1 MASRWNLFVYTSCCL
16 FAAVLT
22 LFCSPSS
29 ANSETN
35 KWEMVTQSDVNS
47 YEDWQYRKKDKRLL
61 LTAVGDFDGD
71 GKQDHAYLMKNV
83 NKGEWALFLKASRK
97 TGQSMLVTTGDIN
110 SLSRLFLESQPP
122 GVYSSASCKYG
133 DDPDVNCEVAVD
145 IKSESFSL
153 TFSESGSTTYYMC
166 NGILIHLTTH
176 E

>member
-1 MASRWNLFVYTSCCL
+1 MSSRWNLFFPTSYCL
-16 FAAVLT
+16 FLAAFAL
-22 LFCSPSS
+22 LFSPSL

-47 YEDWQYRKKDKRLL
+47 YEDWHYRKRDKRFLL
-61 LTAVGDFDGD
+61 SAVGDFDGD
-71 GKQDHAYLMKNV
+71 GKQDRAYLMKNV
-83 NKGEWALFLKASRK
+83 NQGEWALFLKASKK
-97 TGQSMLVTTGDIN
+97 TGQPRLVDTGDIK
-110 SLSRLFLESQPP
+110 SLPRLFLESQPP

-133 DDPDVNCEVAVD
+133 DDPDVNCEVSVD